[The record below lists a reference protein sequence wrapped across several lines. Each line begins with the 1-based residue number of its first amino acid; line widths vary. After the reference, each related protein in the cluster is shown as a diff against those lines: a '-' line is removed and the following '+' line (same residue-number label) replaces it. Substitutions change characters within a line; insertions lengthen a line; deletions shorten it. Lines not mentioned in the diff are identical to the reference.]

1 MMVTGRI
8 KPKVHPSPFPL
19 PRRLRRALLT
29 LVLLAGTGATAVAAA
44 AARSTAVVKPA
55 TLSEALTRE
64 VEGARRAA
72 RLVGV
77 NIVDLSSHRT
87 AFAFAA
93 DQPRILA
100 SNTKLLTTAAALGTL
115 GSEHRFRTR
124 VALRGTV
131 ENGVL
136 TGDLAVFGGG
146 DPNIS
151 GRFHDGDSYAIFR
164 QWATALKARGV
175 DRVNGD
181 LVLVNG
187 LFAPPRIHPDWPRDQ
202 LTTWYEA
209 PIDALSFNDNCVLV
223 RTSPAPQI
231 GAPARV
237 ETVPKL
243 AYFAVQN
250 SARTSGSRQ
259 ENRLIVGRL
268 GDSDTLVVSGQIYRG
283 SAPSEEWV
291 AVHDPA
297 AYFGAALRAALAE
310 EGIAIAGGLRQEHGL
325 PESDWEQVTVWESDL
340 AQTLEVT
347 NKRSQNF
354 YAETLAKFLGWQQR
368 GDGSW
373 AGGIAVVSDF
383 LTGLG
388 LAPAEFQLADGSGL
402 SRGNLA
408 TPRAMTTLLEHMYF
422 HALGRDFLRSL
433 PFSGEPGLRWERRLA
448 RAPYAGN
455 VFAKTGTI
463 RGVSTLSG
471 YARAVS
477 GKVYAFSILCNQV
490 RSNAA
495 AQAAQDRIVSA
506 LIDRG

>member
-1 MMVTGRI
+1 MMRRGRSERRVT
-8 KPKVHPSPFPL
+8 PEPV
-19 PRRLRRALLT
+19 LRHLLAPAALLA
-29 LVLLAGTGATAVAAA
+29 VVLAGPGASPLWPAAG
-44 AARSTAVVKPA
+44 KPGA
-55 TLSEALTRE
+55 PRAPSLAEALTRE
-64 VEGARRAA
+64 VDGARRVA
-72 RLVGV
+72 RELGV
-77 NIVDLSSHRT
+77 SIVDLSSRET
-87 AFAFAA
+87 AFAFSA

-124 VALRGTV
+124 FALRGKV
-131 ENGVL
+131 AEGSL
-136 TGDLAVFGGG
+136 DGDLAVFGGG

-151 GRFHDGDSYAIFR
+151 GRFHDGDSYAVFR
-164 QWATALKARGV
+164 AWASELRARGV
-175 DRVNGD
+175 LRVRGD

-187 LFAPPRIHPDWPRDQ
+187 LFQGPGIHPDWPRDQ
-202 LTTWYEA
+202 LTSWYEA

-223 RTSPAPQI
+223 RVTPGRQV

-237 ETVPKL
+237 ETVPEL
-243 AYFAVQN
+243 DYFTVQN
-250 SARTSGSRQ
+250 TARTVASRKDG
-259 ENRLIVGRL
+259 RLFVGRL
-268 GDSDTLVVSGQIYRG
+268 GESDTLVVSGAIFRG
-283 SAPSEEWV
+283 SGPSEEWV
-291 AVHDPA
+291 AVRDPA

-310 EGIAIAGGLRQEHGL
+310 EGVAIEGSVRMEHGL
-325 PESDWEQVTVWESDL
+325 AESDWELVATFESDL
-340 AQTLEVT
+340 GRTLEVT

-354 YAETLAKFLGWQQR
+354 YAETLAKYLGWKR
-368 GDGSW
+368 AGSGSW
-373 AGGIAVVSDF
+373 ETGVAAVSDF

-388 LAPAEFQLADGSGL
+388 LPAGEFHLVDGSGL
-402 SRGNLA
+402 SRGNRA
-408 TPRAMTTLLEHMYF
+408 SPRAMTTLLERMYF

-433 PFSGEPGLRWERRLA
+433 PFSGEPGLRWQRRLA

-471 YARAVS
+471 YAKAVS

-490 RSNAA
+490 RSTSA